1 MNDMTE
7 ATDLEVSIDVDPSL
21 HRILALLLKQHNTSA
36 IIRGLVAIGGYE
48 ALSDFPFSARKK
60 NKILDPIKRAAMRKT
75 LSDERSR
82 AINAECQADVA
93 QRKEE
98 APKRGEWWG
107 VKRSGPLGNS
117 KRSMYRHKTLENA
130 QAEAETLAALIPGA
144 HYIVLHKIS
153 QHYMPPPPKERE

>member
-7 ATDLEVSIDVDPSL
+7 TAALEIPIDVDPAL
-21 HRILALLLKQHNTSA
+21 HRILALLLKQHNASA

-48 ALSDFPFSARKK
+48 ALNDMPFSVRKK
-60 NKILDPIKRAAMRKT
+60 NRILDPIKRAAMRKA

-82 AINAECQADVA
+82 AINAECQADLS

-107 VKRSGPLGNS
+107 VKRSGLLGNS

-130 QAEAETLAALIPGA
+130 QAEAEMLAALIPGA

-153 QHYMPPPPKERE
+153 QHRVPAPEQERE